1 MPVQDD
7 GDKGHR
13 DREQPSKDTLP
24 KLPSKLCGTSVANP
38 MPTMIRMAAMNIR
51 KRAPRISTTDKT
63 REAVRDTYFLR
74 FCIIGCATTPR
85 PEQSLQP
92 RRAHDAILSV
102 PAIEMI
108 TRCTVKSN
116 SPSTKRA
123 AHSHV
128 LLSASGHAKSPI
140 HTALLFMSQSVIG
153 SSVGLVPTNAP
164 AVTDQFA
171 GERPTR
177 DLPFPNQ
184 AQLCSTRRRVSPG

>member
-1 MPVQDD
+1 MTV
-7 GDKGHR
+7 GRSFGGRRIGFH
-13 DREQPSKDTLP
+13 
-24 KLPSKLCGTSVANP
+24 GTSGRHLDGGNRQDRVVIVDF
-38 MPTMIRMAAMNIR
+38 TQ
-51 KRAPRISTTDKT
+51 
-63 REAVRDTYFLR
+63 V
-74 FCIIGCATTPR
+74 G
-85 PEQSLQP
+85 
-92 RRAHDAILSV
+92 
-102 PAIEMI
+102 EMI

-171 GERPTR
+171 GERPTL